1 MNLKKIIISTLGLA
15 CAGATG
21 YFIGSRKNNKEITYA
36 GTLWVDDSI
45 PHKTPDMYLELDKD
59 VEEVTKAK
67 VVHLKVVKR

>member
-21 YFIGSRKNNKEITYA
+21 YLLGNGKKNKKITYA
-36 GTLWVDDSI
+36 GTLWVDDSV
-45 PHKTPDMYLELDKD
+45 PHKTPDIYLELDKD

-67 VVHLKVVKR
+67 IVHLKVVKR

>member
-1 MNLKKIIISTLGLA
+1 MNLKKIMISILGLT

-21 YFIGSRKNNKEITYA
+21 YLIGRRKKNKEITYA
-36 GTLWVDDSI
+36 GTLWVDDSV

>member
-21 YFIGSRKNNKEITYA
+21 YLIGRRKKNKEISYA
-36 GTLWVDDSI
+36 GTLWVDDSV
-45 PHKTPDMYLELDKD
+45 PHKTPDMYLELNKD
-59 VEEVTKAK
+59 VEEVTKSK

>member
-1 MNLKKIIISTLGLA
+1 MNLKKIIIRTLGLA

-21 YFIGSRKNNKEITYA
+21 YLLGNRKKNKKITYS
-36 GTLWVDDSI
+36 GTLWVDDSV
-45 PHKTPDMYLELDKD
+45 PHKTPDIYLELDKD

>member
-21 YFIGSRKNNKEITYA
+21 YLIGRRKKNKEITYA
-36 GTLWVDDSI
+36 GTLWVDDSE

-59 VEEVTKAK
+59 VEEVTKVK
-67 VVHLKVVKR
+67 VVCLKVVKR

>member
-1 MNLKKIIISTLGLA
+1 MNLKKIIISTLELA
-15 CAGATG
+15 FAGATG
-21 YFIGSRKNNKEITYA
+21 YFIGSRKKNKEITYA
-36 GTLWVDDSI
+36 GTLWVDDSV

>member
-1 MNLKKIIISTLGLA
+1 MSLKKIIISTLGLA

-21 YFIGSRKNNKEITYA
+21 YLIGRKKKNKEITYA
-36 GTLWVDDSI
+36 GTLWVDDSE